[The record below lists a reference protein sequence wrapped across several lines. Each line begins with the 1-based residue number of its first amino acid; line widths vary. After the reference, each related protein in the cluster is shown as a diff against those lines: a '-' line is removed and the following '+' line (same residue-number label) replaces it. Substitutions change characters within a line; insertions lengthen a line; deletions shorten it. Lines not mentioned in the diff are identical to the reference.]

1 MDKEDFFKHS
11 YLNIKSKE
19 NWMCNSIYSAFEN
32 YSWPFHYVD
41 SSGNRIY
48 GSSFLESKMVLDE
61 CSRILRTSLYL
72 KDEDACFSAC
82 RQIIEWGGVTN
93 KNLDRISRMKNRC
106 DYFNY
111 VIKLLECDIDLEE
124 FTKSDIIMNSGFTKI
139 YSLIVQDFIIYDSR
153 VGAAL
158 GLLIKCFCEDKQKE
172 KIPEELRFAWG
183 L

>member
-1 MDKEDFFKHS
+1 
-11 YLNIKSKE
+11 
-19 NWMCNSIYSAFEN
+19 
-32 YSWPFHYVD
+32 
-41 SSGNRIY
+41 
-48 GSSFLESKMVLDE
+48 
-61 CSRILRTSLYL
+61 
-72 KDEDACFSAC
+72 
-82 RQIIEWGGVTN
+82 
-93 KNLDRISRMKNRC
+93 MKNRC